1 MFLKIYQKV
10 VAMIIAAN
18 LGFTEVVMYKGELEE
33 GAEWRFKMPICL
45 VELSDDI
52 PGDQLAG
59 DQISETET
67 RLELYVC
74 DKDTTEPKIL
84 NKVNSVLALFDGT
97 DVKID
102 SDVFKARYL
111 GTSLHAYL
119 PGVGK
124 AYKIV
129 IGIH

>member
-10 VAMIIAAN
+10 VSMITAAA
-18 LGFTEVVMYKGELEE
+18 LGFTEIVMYKGELEE
-33 GAEWRFKMPICL
+33 GAEWRMKMPVCL
-45 VELSDDI
+45 VELADDI
-52 PGDQLAG
+52 PLDQLG
-59 DQISETET
+59 GELTGETET

-74 DKDTTEPKIL
+74 DKDTSEPKIL
-84 NKVNSVLALFDGT
+84 NKVNSVITLFDGT
-97 DVKID
+97 TVKID
-102 SDVFKARYL
+102 SDVFTARYI

-124 AYKIV
+124 AYKII